1 MTATLI
7 QFVVGLYILPVAG
20 ASLVA
25 YRKNKRFK

>member
-7 QFVVGLYILPVAG
+7 QFVVGLYILPVAT
-20 ASLVA
+20 ASVVA